1 MILSITRLRVRS
13 WWYLPSFLLISRA
26 CVKQALAD
34 PSFRGGS
41 TFVGPGLTY
50 WTATLWADVPSMKAY
65 VLGEPHRTATKRLA
79 RWCSEAAITNLE
91 ATALPAPAELP
102 GLLAARPKFY
112 TLHHP
117 TEMQRARR
125 VPQDVPRREYPF
137 R

>member
-1 MILSITRLRVRS
+1 M
-13 WWYLPSFLLISRA
+13 
-26 CVKQALAD
+26 KQALGD

-41 TFVGPGLTY
+41 TFVGPGLIY
-50 WTATLWADVPSMKAY
+50 WTATLWTDVPSMKAY

-91 ATALPAPAELP
+91 AMALPAPAELP
-102 GLLAARPKFY
+102 GLLAARLKFY

-117 TEMQRARR
+117 TEMQRAKR